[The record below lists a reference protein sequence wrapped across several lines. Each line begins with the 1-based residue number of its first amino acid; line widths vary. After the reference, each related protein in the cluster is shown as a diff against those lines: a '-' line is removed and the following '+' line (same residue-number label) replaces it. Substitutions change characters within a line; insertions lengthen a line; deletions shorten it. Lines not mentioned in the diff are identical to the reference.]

1 MRRTQFATVK
11 PKTTL
16 VAELMHRFDE
26 RVARMNDGTMASK
39 IANLRAMR
47 DQVPSPPIAG
57 ESF

>member
-1 MRRTQFATVK
+1 MRRTQFATGRSK
-11 PKTTL
+11 ATL

-26 RVARMNDGTMASK
+26 RAARMNDGTMASK
-39 IANLRAMR
+39 IAKLRVMT

>member
-1 MRRTQFATVK
+1 MRRTQFATGK
-11 PKTTL
+11 PKTTI
-16 VAELMHRFDE
+16 VAELTNRFNE

-39 IANLRAMR
+39 IANLRVMT